1 MTTCSLFC
9 RQTQLNSSPMLS
21 SYVSCCCERSYVTR
35 CVHLSYWHSYT
46 VCSSHRFGCCL
57 SIRVTSVVHKRICT
71 FVNILFYTSNHTAT
85 VYKILFHRPR
95 TLRIC
100 VMSMLQHSMPKWQI
114 LSFFL
119 FSVSDIFRSL
129 W

>member
-9 RQTQLNSSPMLS
+9 RQTQLHCSLMLS
-21 SYVSCCCERSYVTR
+21 LYVLCCCECNCVTR
-35 CVHLSYWHSYT
+35 CVHLSYLHSYT
-46 VCSSHRFGCCL
+46 VFSSHRFGCCL
-57 SIRVTSVVHKRICT
+57 SIRVTRVVHRHICT

-85 VYKILFHRPR
+85 VYKILLHRPR

-100 VMSMLQHSMPKWQI
+100 VMSMLQHSMPELQI
-114 LSFFL
+114 LSFFSL
-119 FSVSDIFRSL
+119 QCIIMFRSL